1 MMERISSRSNARV
14 KWVRSLQQKKTRDE
28 SGVFVAEGIHLA
40 QEVIKAGLTV
50 ELAVVADAAVV
61 SNTGGTNEAVEKI
74 LGHVEKRGAPLLSVS
89 DEILAYMAETQS
101 PQGIILVVKTPAS
114 VDITSRNFSGGLW
127 LVLDEVQDPGNIG
140 TLIRS
145 ADAAGAA
152 GVILTDGCADPYGG
166 KALRASM
173 GSLFH
178 LPVLSA
184 DAQEVVT
191 ACRRGSVRLL
201 TASGGGADVYCDVDW
216 KRPTVLVLGNEG
228 QGVGPV
234 LSKQASGSVRIPIAG
249 GAESLNVAAAG
260 AVILFE
266 AARQRGF
273 LLSD

>member
-1 MMERISSRSNARV
+1 MERISSRSNARV
-14 KWVRSLQQKKTRDE
+14 KWVRSLQQKKARDE

-50 ELAVVADAAVV
+50 ELAIVAESAEGVAP
-61 SNTGGTNEAVEKI
+61 VEII
-74 LGHVEKRGAPLLSVS
+74 LGQLEKCGTPVMPVR

-101 PQGIILVVKTPAS
+101 PQGILLVVKTPVSADVAS
-114 VDITSRNFSGGLW
+114 LDLSRGLW
-127 LVLDEVQDPGNIG
+127 LVLDAVQDPGNVG

-152 GVILTDGCADPYGG
+152 SVILTDGCADPYGG
-166 KALRASM
+166 KVLRASM
-173 GSLFH
+173 GSVFH

-184 DAQEVVT
+184 SAQEVVD
-191 ACRRGSVRLL
+191 ACRRGPVRLL

-249 GAESLNVAAAG
+249 RAESLNVAAAG